1 MLCLNNIN
9 TSKRDGA
16 SKTKRMG
23 TVKRLAGYL
32 LKRKWLMLCALVMM
46 LVANLLALIGPKISG
61 SAIDAIAEGAT
72 DFDKVFFY
80 CALMAGFYIL
90 SAAFSY
96 VLSVLMIKL
105 SQSIVKSMRREV
117 MDRLLT
123 LPVSYF
129 DNHPAGDIISRISY
143 DIDTVNT
150 SLSGDVLAIL
160 ASFITVVGSFVM
172 MVSISPVMLLVFLI
186 TIPASLLF
194 TAYKTKK
201 IQPYF
206 RKRSG
211 KLGELN
217 GYAEEMLSGHSSIK
231 AGSREE
237 HVIDSFAKRN
247 ENAVTAYYDADYHG
261 CIVGPS
267 VNFINN
273 LSLALIS
280 ILGGFLFLGGGITL
294 GNLSSFVLYSRR
306 FAGPINEMASVLTEL
321 QSAMA
326 AAERVFRLLDEA
338 PETPDKPNAHVFDSV
353 NGDISFKNVDFGYN
367 EKGLTLKDI
376 TMHAAK
382 GKTVAIVGPTGAGK
396 TTIINLLMRFYDI
409 NSGAIEL
416 DGVETR
422 DAARDS
428 LRSGFSM
435 VLQDTWLFDG
445 TVRENIA
452 YGNGE
457 VTSEQVEQAAKAAH
471 IHDYIMSLEKGYDTV
486 LSDEGGGISKGQ
498 QQLIT
503 IARAMLSDASVLILD
518 EATSNVDSRTEELIQ
533 RAMLSLMKDKTCII
547 IAHRLSTVKNADT
560 VLVLKDGAILQQG
573 THETLVSTPGFYHD
587 LYYAQFE

>member
-1 MLCLNNIN
+1 MNNPQ
-9 TSKRDGA
+9 KKD
-16 SKTKRMG
+16 KTKRRG
-23 TVKRLAGYL
+23 TIKRLAGYL

-46 LVANLLALIGPKISG
+46 LISNVLALVGPKISG
-61 SAIDAIAEGAT
+61 SAIDAIAQGAT

-90 SAAFSY
+90 SALFSY

-117 MDRLLT
+117 MDRLLK

-160 ASFITVVGSFVM
+160 ASFITVVGSFIM
-172 MVSISPVMLLVFLI
+172 MVSISPVMLLVFVI

-217 GYAEEMLSGHSSIK
+217 GYAEEMLSGHTSIK
-231 AGSREE
+231 AGSREKY
-237 HVIDSFAKRN
+237 VIDSFAQRN

-261 CIVGPS
+261 CVVGPS

-294 GNLSSFVLYSRR
+294 GDLSSFVLYSRR

-326 AAERVFRLLDEA
+326 AAERVFKLLDEA
-338 PETPDKPNAHVFDSV
+338 PELADKQDPHVFDTV
-353 NGDISFKNVDFGYN
+353 RGDISFKNVDFGYS
-367 EKGLTLKDI
+367 EKSLTVKDI
-376 TMHAAK
+376 TMHASP
-382 GKTVAIVGPTGAGK
+382 GKTVAIVGPKGAGK

-409 NSGAIEL
+409 NGGAIEL

-422 DAARDS
+422 DAKRSS

-445 TVRENIA
+445 TVRQNIA
-452 YGNGE
+452 YGNGD
-457 VTSEQVEQAAKAAH
+457 VTHEQVEQAAKAAH

-503 IARAMLSDASVLILD
+503 IARAMLSNASVLILD

-533 RAMLSLMKDKTCII
+533 KAMLSLMKDKTCII
-547 IAHRLSTVKNADT
+547 IAHRLSTVKNADK
-560 VLVLKDGAILQQG
+560 VLVLKDGRIMQEG
-573 THETLVSTPGFYHD
+573 THDSLVNSPGFYHD

>member
-1 MLCLNNIN
+1 
-9 TSKRDGA
+9 
-16 SKTKRMG
+16 
-23 TVKRLAGYL
+23 
-32 LKRKWLMLCALVMM
+32 
-46 LVANLLALIGPKISG
+46 
-61 SAIDAIAEGAT
+61 
-72 DFDKVFFY
+72 
-80 CALMAGFYIL
+80 
-90 SAAFSY
+90 
-96 VLSVLMIKL
+96 
-105 SQSIVKSMRREV
+105 
-117 MDRLLT
+117 
-123 LPVSYF
+123 
-129 DNHPAGDIISRISY
+129 
-143 DIDTVNT
+143 
-150 SLSGDVLAIL
+150 
-160 ASFITVVGSFVM
+160 
-172 MVSISPVMLLVFLI
+172 
-186 TIPASLLF
+186 
-194 TAYKTKK
+194 
-201 IQPYF
+201 
-206 RKRSG
+206 
-211 KLGELN
+211 
-217 GYAEEMLSGHSSIK
+217 
-231 AGSREE
+231 
-237 HVIDSFAKRN
+237 
-247 ENAVTAYYDADYHG
+247 
-261 CIVGPS
+261 
-267 VNFINN
+267 
-273 LSLALIS
+273 
-280 ILGGFLFLGGGITL
+280 
-294 GNLSSFVLYSRR
+294 
-306 FAGPINEMASVLTEL
+306 
-321 QSAMA
+321 
-326 AAERVFRLLDEA
+326 
-338 PETPDKPNAHVFDSV
+338 
-353 NGDISFKNVDFGYN
+353 
-367 EKGLTLKDI
+367 
-376 TMHAAK
+376 
-382 GKTVAIVGPTGAGK
+382 
-396 TTIINLLMRFYDI
+396 MRFYDI